1 MAAKQPHAEW
11 MLELDEPKAVD
22 DSAIAPKEPAAL
34 DPAQSTPHTRR
45 QVGQILLA
53 KGLVTQKQIDEAID
67 EQQRRKH
74 RQLLGELL
82 VEMGMVSEEQVVE
95 ALAEAYN
102 VPFAKLSPRLA
113 DPKVVQIIPRDFL
126 EKHSVLPLFKVHET
140 LTVALSE
147 PANVFLVEEIARIAD
162 CRVQVVAAT
171 VADIHALL
179 GQYMS
184 AANVFVIDDIIED
197 VTGDAFELIESKVD
211 DITNLEG
218 MAGDS
223 PVIKLVNYLIY
234 SAVKEG
240 ASDIHIEPD
249 DGQLRIRYRVD
260 GVLYEKLAPPFQLMA
275 PIVSRIK
282 IMASLDIAE
291 RRLPQDGGIHVL
303 MERRPIDLRVSTLPN
318 SHGEKVVIR
327 IIDNSQALSSLET
340 LGFSIDMLKQIRHQL
355 AHPHGLVLVTGPTGS
370 GKSTTLYAALTEINS
385 PERNVCTVEDPIEYN
400 LKGINQFQV
409 IEKIGLKFAT
419 VLRSLLRQDPDVIMV
434 GEIRDDDTARTAVQA
449 ALTGHMVLSTLHTND
464 SVSAVTRLHN
474 VGVETYLISAAL
486 DSVLAQR
493 LVRKICS
500 HCKEEYEPSPSIKH
514 ALEKAGLSA
523 TRLCRGAGCP
533 KCHQTGYSGRI
544 GIYELFVP
552 DDAVRQAISDG
563 ATLQQL
569 RELAKAATST
579 TLLSDGLSKAKGG
592 ITTVE
597 EIFRVCVA

>member
-22 DSAIAPKEPAAL
+22 DSAIAPKEPTA
-34 DPAQSTPHTRR
+34 PAPSTPHTRR

-53 KGLVTQKQIDEAID
+53 KGLVTQKQIDEAVD